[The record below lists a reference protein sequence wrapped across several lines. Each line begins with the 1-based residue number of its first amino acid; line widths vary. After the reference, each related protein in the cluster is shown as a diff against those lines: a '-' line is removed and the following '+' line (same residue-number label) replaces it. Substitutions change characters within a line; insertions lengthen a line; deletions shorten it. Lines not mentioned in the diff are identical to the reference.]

1 MAKAAF
7 RVEDGLIPGHT
18 NADLGHTAFKF
29 RSAHLSHNAHVDND
43 LAVGNDIDV
52 TRDVN
57 VTRNVNV
64 SNDLNVTTDLDV
76 DGNTILNNLSAL
88 GPTINLPNYAGGGG
102 GGGGGGVD
110 DATAIAYAIALG

>member
-7 RVEDGLIPGHT
+7 RVEDGLIPGHVD
-18 NADLGHTAFKF
+18 NDLGHTAAKF
-29 RSAHLSHNAHVDND
+29 RSVHLSHNAHVDND
-43 LAVGNDIDV
+43 LEVGRDANV

-57 VTRNVNV
+57 VT
-64 SNDLNVTTDLDV
+64 NDLNVTVDLDV

-88 GPTINLPNYAGGGG
+88 GPTINLPNFEGGG